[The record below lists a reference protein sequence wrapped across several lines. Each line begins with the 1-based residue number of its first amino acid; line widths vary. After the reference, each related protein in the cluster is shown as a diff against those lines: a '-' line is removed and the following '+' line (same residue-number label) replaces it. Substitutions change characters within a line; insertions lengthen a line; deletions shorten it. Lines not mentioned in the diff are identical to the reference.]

1 MLEAGPYL
9 RAEGVAA
16 EGSGACRQ
24 LHSVPAW
31 PSRPGT
37 RAQHH
42 SCTLHWRRPLRLHL
56 LPDWMP
62 GTALL
67 HGHSHITSSCN
78 AYNSA
83 TNGPPAQALP
93 HSVISVHC
101 IGEGCCACIT
111 CLAGC
116 QGLRLR
122 VCKEERH
129 HSYTAHTCSMCHC
142 SGIMPPVGH
151 LARLT
156 CMQGC

>member
-1 MLEAGPYL
+1 MLDAGAYL

-56 LPDWMP
+56 LPEWMP

-67 HGHSHITSSCN
+67 HGHSHIPSSCN
-78 AYNSA
+78 AYNFA
-83 TNGPPAQALP
+83 TNGPPAQALA
-93 HSVISVHC
+93 HSLIAVHC
-101 IGEGCCACIT
+101 IGEGRCACIS
-111 CLAGC
+111 CLTGC
-116 QGLRLR
+116 QGLRFCMGTATSPQAAMPTTQRPMALPP
-122 VCKEERH
+122 RH
-129 HSYTAHTCSMCHC
+129 SRTAS
-142 SGIMPPVGH
+142 
-151 LARLT
+151 
-156 CMQGC
+156 